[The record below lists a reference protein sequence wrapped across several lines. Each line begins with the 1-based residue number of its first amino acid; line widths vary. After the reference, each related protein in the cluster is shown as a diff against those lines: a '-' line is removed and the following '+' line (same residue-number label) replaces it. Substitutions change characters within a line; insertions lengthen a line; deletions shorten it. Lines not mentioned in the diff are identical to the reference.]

1 MIKTI
6 FLISL
11 FYISSSFGCEIVLEK
26 SLFIDDITN
35 SSQWSGLSTNCPKD
49 KLVNFNKIVR
59 YFNGVIP
66 TSVIK
71 KKLNDYGVDVKTS
84 LSKIK
89 IEKLSSEIKKYFNK
103 KETRNIQFESPIKNI
118 AAQNIDVGHES
129 ISFENSS
136 KNKESLPFSIEIKEK
151 ILHTSKNTTPF
162 DSENISRN
170 LAIESKW
177 VRRDERNNY
186 FSKKANLRNFLRY
199 HSLSGF
205 LKKGTPLTKLQFR
218 KKNLLRFGQP
228 VKVIFKHKNL
238 KIKTTG
244 TPQGNGGIHES
255 VSIKLAN
262 NKVITGKIINK
273 DTVSAD
279 L

>member
-1 MIKTI
+1 MMKTI
-6 FLISL
+6 FFISL
-11 FYISSSFGCEIVLEK
+11 FHISSSFGCDIVLDK
-26 SLFIDDITN
+26 ALFIDDITN
-35 SSQWSGLSTNCPKD
+35 SSHWSGLSTNCPKD

-59 YFNGVIP
+59 YFNGIIP

-71 KKLNDYGVDVKTS
+71 EKLNNYGVNVKTS
-84 LSKIK
+84 LNKIK
-89 IEKLSSEIKKYFNK
+89 IEKLSSEVKKYFNK
-103 KETRNIQFESPIKNI
+103 KETRNIQFDSPIKNI
-118 AAQNIDVGHES
+118 AAKSVAINQES
-129 ISFENSS
+129 IVFEDI
-136 KNKESLPFSIEIKEK
+136 NKDKINFSFSIEIKEK

-162 DSENISRN
+162 DSENISQN
-170 LAIESKW
+170 LTTTNKW
-177 VRRDERNNY
+177 VRLDERSNY
-186 FSKKANLRNFLRY
+186 FSKKTKLRSFLKY

-205 LKKGTPLTKLQFR
+205 LKKGTPLTKAQFR
-218 KKNLLRFGQP
+218 KKNLLQFGKP
-228 VKVIFKHKNL
+228 VKVVFKHKNL